1 MQELCERQMT
11 VRIHSLWLM
20 PSPAD
25 EAMLAAK
32 RAGKNQ
38 LVTTALL

>member
-1 MQELCERQMT
+1 VAR
-11 VRIHSLWLM
+11 
-20 PSPAD
+20 AD